1 MRETISKLSDLLD
14 RREKWQ
20 ALLLLVLMLAL
31 GLVEMVGVASIL
43 PLIAVL
49 SDPSIIQ
56 TNPYLRWAYEALGFS
71 SVNSFLIVLAALV
84 FLVIVVRTGVTAVT
98 SYGVL
103 RYAQMRSHALSVKL
117 LTSYLRRPYAWFLNR
132 HSADMGKSVLSEV
145 EQVVNESLMPCLQLV
160 SRLIITLFIT
170 GLVVVIEPVV
180 AIGVLVGVS
189 LAYGLVF
196 LAVSTYLR
204 RLGKER
210 VAANRARYQIAQEVL
225 GGVKEVKIGGLE
237 PGYVRRFSKAS
248 QHFARLRSRFQL
260 VREVPRHLL
269 ELVAIGGVLVVIL
282 VLLFRA
288 DGNLKTAL
296 PIIALYAFAGL
307 RLLPAVQTI
316 YQSLVALRFGGPALD
331 ALHRELCEADGQA
344 SDWANVVPLPL
355 RSQIELDHVDFSY
368 PQAGRPAL
376 RDVSLR
382 IPVHTSVGIV
392 GETGAGK
399 STLVDIILGLLEP
412 QNGRLRVDD
421 VPIERSNVRAWQR
434 SVGYV
439 PQHIFLADES
449 IAANIA
455 FGVPLDKI
463 DQSAV
468 ERAARMAKLH
478 DFVMSELPH
487 GYATEVGERGVR
499 LSGGQR
505 QRVGIAR
512 ALYHDPD
519 VLVLDE
525 ATSALDNRTEKA
537 VMDAVNNLAH
547 RKTIIMIAHRLT
559 TVSGCDAIFMVERG
573 AVRVAGQGELGELGN
588 AAQVLGAT

>member
-14 RREKWQ
+14 RREKRQ
-20 ALLLLVLMLAL
+20 AALLLVLMLAL

-49 SDPSIIQ
+49 SDPSITQ
-56 TNPYLRWAYEALGFS
+56 TNPYLRWVYEALGFS
-71 SVNSFLIVLAALV
+71 SVNSFFIVLAAMV
-84 FLVIVVRTGVTAVT
+84 FLLIVGRTAVTAVT

-170 GLVVVIEPVV
+170 GLVLVVEPVV

-248 QHFARLRSRFQL
+248 QRFARLRSRFQL

-288 DGNLKTAL
+288 DGDLKTAL

-331 ALHRELCEADGQA
+331 ALHRELCETDGQA
-344 SDWANVVPLPL
+344 TDWANVVPLPL

-376 RDVSLR
+376 RDVSLK

-412 QNGRLRVDD
+412 QAGWLRVDG

-455 FGVPLDKI
+455 FGVPLDRI
-463 DQSAV
+463 DQEAV

-478 DFVMSELPH
+478 DFIMGEMPQ

-573 AVRVAGQGELGELGN
+573 AVRVADQEELGELGS
-588 AAQVLGAT
+588 AVQVLGAT